1 MLCNRGGYNK
11 DGKKYLFF
19 LLGTN
24 IIRILLWLTKCVRQS
39 ERDLA

>member
-1 MLCNRGGYNK
+1 MLCNRGGYDK
-11 DGKKYLFF
+11 DGKKLFF
-19 LLGTN
+19 LLGKN